1 VALALAAIL
10 AVAACWRPLAPAAPP
25 WAHVAVALLLGFG
38 VLATGLLASLR
49 GRGTAEQLALYAF
62 VVLCIDGLGQFV
74 QPWGWPVWPLMAL
87 MVAAVAVAESPPVAL
102 GVAALASGMAVADAA
117 SSSFVAWK
125 GAVAASLGYGALVLG
140 VHHALTGEKRRLGAA
155 LADLARLRHG
165 IDQLEDGD
173 AGAAP
178 RLTTAALTLRQV
190 SEEGRRARQMDR
202 AAELDEALTRLVRL
216 ARAALG
222 AHAVLYFDVDRQ
234 REAAYLRAADGPPN
248 LGRGAVVSLT
258 EDPFAFVL
266 DRRAAFYATDF
277 KRLLWSLPYYKGEV
291 RVGSLLAVP
300 VWTADVVY
308 GVLVADMLEIQALTG
323 GAHEL
328 LEAFGAMAADAILR
342 ARASLSREELGQEF
356 KAVYV
361 VSRDLAALTDRA
373 PVNRLL
379 IRSARQLVPL
389 EAAAVVMVDEAQT
402 RYVVEAGHGWTH
414 DLEGR
419 EVALTERTWAA
430 WVLRSGEDPYLLDN
444 VAGHKDRMP
453 IVVLDEGS
461 DRAESLL
468 AVPLKAST
476 RTLGALLLMGR
487 RGAFDAAAS
496 RVLGVLANQ
505 AAAALSTIQ
514 MNDRIK
520 DMAMRDGLTGL
531 YNRRAFDGQLGHAL
545 GREDRQKGRLG
556 LVLLDIDHFKKL
568 NDTFGHP
575 AGDAV
580 LRHTAHVVEH
590 HLRRAD
596 EAARFGG
603 EEFALILPAT
613 DEAGA
618 LRLAERVRGGVEKA
632 QLVFEG
638 ARLSVTVSLG
648 VAVWPSDGKDEETLL
663 AAADRALYAAKQ
675 AGRNRVAAASSL
687 PPAPSPSAS
696 AH

>member
-1 VALALAAIL
+1 VALGVAALL
-10 AVAACWRPLAPAAPP
+10 AVAACWRPLAPTAPLG
-25 WAHVAVALLLGFG
+25 VRLAVSLILGFG
-38 VLATGLLASLR
+38 ALVTGLLSSLR
-49 GRGTAEQLALYAF
+49 GRGKAEQLALYGF
-62 VVLCIDGLGQFV
+62 LVLGLDGLGQWV
-74 QPWGWPVWPLMAL
+74 EPWGWPVWPLMAL

-102 GVAALASGMAVADAA
+102 GVAALAAAMAVADAA
-117 SSSFVAWK
+117 SSSFQAWK
-125 GAVAASLGYGALVLG
+125 GAVAASLGYAVLVLG
-140 VHHALTGEKRRLGAA
+140 VHQALAGEKRRLGAA
-155 LADLARLRHG
+155 LAELARLRHG
-165 IDQLEDGD
+165 IDQLDDGD
-173 AGAAP
+173 AGSPP
-178 RLTTAALTLRQV
+178 RLSITALTLRQV
-190 SEEGRRARQMDR
+190 SEDGRRARQLDR
-202 AAELDEALTRLVRL
+202 AAELDEALDRLVRL
-216 ARAALG
+216 ARVSLG
-222 AHAVLYFDVDRQ
+222 AHAAMYFDVDRQ
-234 REAAYLRAADGPPN
+234 RETAYLRAADGPAN
-248 LGRGAVVSLT
+248 LVRGSVMRLG

-300 VWTADVVY
+300 VWTAEVVA

-328 LEAFGAMAADAILR
+328 LESFAAMAADVILR
-342 ARASLSREELGQEF
+342 TRASLSREEVGQEF

-361 VSRDLAALTDRA
+361 VSRDLAALTERA

-379 IRSARQLVPL
+379 LRSARQLVPL
-389 EAAAVVMVDEAQT
+389 EAAAVVMEDEAET
-402 RYVVEAGHGWTH
+402 RYVVEAGHGWAH
-414 DLEGR
+414 ELEGR

-430 WVLRSGEDPYLLDN
+430 WVLRSGNDPYLLDN
-444 VAGHKDRMP
+444 VAGHENRMP
-453 IVVLDEGS
+453 ILVLDEGS

-476 RTLGALLLMGR
+476 RTLGALMLMGR

-514 MNDRIK
+514 MKDRIK

-531 YNRRAFDGQLGHAL
+531 YNRRAFDDQLRHAL

-603 EEFALILPAT
+603 EEFALILPHT
-613 DEAGA
+613 EEAGA
-618 LRLAERVRGGVEKA
+618 VRLAERVQAAVEKA

-648 VAVWPSDGKDEETLL
+648 VAVWPSDGADEEALI
-663 AAADRALYAAKQ
+663 AVADRALYAAKQ
-675 AGRNRVAAASSL
+675 AGRNRVV
-687 PPAPSPSAS
+687 SAS
-696 AH
+696 ALPRAPSSAAP

>member
-1 VALALAAIL
+1 
-10 AVAACWRPLAPAAPP
+10 VAACWRPLAPAAPR
-25 WAHVAVALLLGFG
+25 WAQITAALLLGFG
-38 VLATGLLASLR
+38 VLATGFLASLR

-62 VVLCIDGLGQFV
+62 VVLSVDGLGQV
-74 QPWGWPVWPLMAL
+74 LQPWGWPVWPLMAL
-87 MVAAVAVAESPPVAL
+87 LVAAVAVAESPTVAL
-102 GVAALASGMAVADAA
+102 GAAALAGALAVADAA
-117 SSSFVAWK
+117 AVSFQSWK
-125 GAVAASLGYGALVLG
+125 AAVAASLGYAALAVG
-140 VHHALTGEKRRLGAA
+140 VHQALTGEKRRLGAA
-155 LADLARLRHG
+155 LAELARLRHG
-165 IDQLEDGD
+165 IDQLDDGD
-173 AGAAP
+173 AAGAT
-178 RLTTAALTLRQV
+178 RLSAAALTLRQV

-202 AAELDEALTRLVRL
+202 AAELDEALSRLVRL
-216 ARAALG
+216 ARVSLG
-222 AHAVLYFDVDRQ
+222 AHSVMYFDVDRQ
-234 REAAYLRAADGPPN
+234 RESAYLRAGDGPAN
-248 LGRGAVVSLT
+248 LVPGSVVSLR

-291 RVGSLLAVP
+291 RVGSMLAVP
-300 VWTADVVY
+300 VWTAEVVY
-308 GVLVADMLEIQALTG
+308 GVLVADVLEIQALTG

-328 LEAFGAMAADAILR
+328 LDSFAAMAADAILR
-342 ARASLSREELGQEF
+342 TRASLSREELGQEF

-361 VSRDLAALTDRA
+361 VSRDLAALTERA

-379 IRSARQLVPL
+379 MRSARQLVPL
-389 EAAAVVMVDEAQT
+389 EAAAVVMEDDAET
-402 RYVVEAGHGWTH
+402 RYVVEAGHGWAH
-414 DLEGR
+414 ELEGR
-419 EVALTERTWAA
+419 EVAITERTWAA

-453 IVVLDEGS
+453 ILVLDEGA

-476 RTLGALLLMGR
+476 RTLGALMLMGR

-514 MNDRIK
+514 MKDRIR

-531 YNRRAFDGQLGHAL
+531 YNRRAFDDQLRHAL
-545 GREDRQKGRLG
+545 AREDRHKGRLG

-580 LRHTAHVVEH
+580 LRHTAQVIER
-590 HLRRAD
+590 HLRRGD

-603 EEFALILPAT
+603 EEFAIILPDA

-618 LRLAERVRGGVEKA
+618 HRLAERVRAAVEKS

-648 VAVWPSDGKDEETLL
+648 AAVWPADGKDEESLI

-675 AGRNRVAAASSL
+675 AGRNRVASASSL
-687 PPAPSPSAS
+687 RPAPSSATP
-696 AH
+696 

>member
-1 VALALAAIL
+1 V
-10 AVAACWRPLAPAAPP
+10 
-25 WAHVAVALLLGFG
+25 
-38 VLATGLLASLR
+38 
-49 GRGTAEQLALYAF
+49 
-62 VVLCIDGLGQFV
+62 
-74 QPWGWPVWPLMAL
+74 
-87 MVAAVAVAESPPVAL
+87 
-102 GVAALASGMAVADAA
+102 
-117 SSSFVAWK
+117 
-125 GAVAASLGYGALVLG
+125 
-140 VHHALTGEKRRLGAA
+140 
-155 LADLARLRHG
+155 
-165 IDQLEDGD
+165 
-173 AGAAP
+173 
-178 RLTTAALTLRQV
+178 
-190 SEEGRRARQMDR
+190 
-202 AAELDEALTRLVRL
+202 
-216 ARAALG
+216 
-222 AHAVLYFDVDRQ
+222 
-234 REAAYLRAADGPPN
+234 AYLRAADGPAN
-248 LGRGAVVSLT
+248 LVRGTVMSLG

-300 VWTADVVY
+300 VWTTEVVS
-308 GVLVADMLEIQALTG
+308 GVLVADMLEIQALRG

-328 LEAFGAMAADAILR
+328 LASFAASAADAILR
-342 ARASLSREELGQEF
+342 TRASLSREEVGQEF

-361 VSRDLAALTDRA
+361 VSRDLAALSERA

-379 IRSARQLVPL
+379 LRSARQLVPL
-389 EAAAVVMVDEAQT
+389 EAAAVVMEDEAET
-402 RYVVEAGHGWTH
+402 RYVVEAGHGWAH
-414 DLEGR
+414 ELEGR
-419 EVALTERTWAA
+419 EVAITERTWAA
-430 WVLRSGEDPYLLDN
+430 WVLRSGNDPYLLDN
-444 VAGHKDRMP
+444 LAGQENRMP
-453 IVVLDEGS
+453 ILVLDEGS

-476 RTLGALLLMGR
+476 RTLGALMLMGR
-487 RGAFDAAAS
+487 RGAFDASSS
-496 RVLGVLANQ
+496 RVIGVLANQ

-514 MNDRIK
+514 MKDRIR

-531 YNRRAFDGQLGHAL
+531 YNRRAFDDQLRHAL

-603 EEFALILPAT
+603 EEFALILPNT
-613 DEAGA
+613 EEAGA
-618 LRLAERVRGGVEKA
+618 VRLAERVQGAVEKA

-648 VAVWPSDGKDEETLL
+648 VAVWPADGQDEEALI

-675 AGRNRVAAASSL
+675 AGRNRVV
-687 PPAPSPSAS
+687 SAS
-696 AH
+696 ALPRAPSSSAP